1 MAGLPKVALHLG
13 AMVLIGAIL
22 VVGGLSRAQETPGA
36 LTLEDLIARIEAA
49 RTLSAEE
56 KSQVVG
62 SLSTAVTGGC
72 LTTAQ
77 ALAWL
82 DAVQLEALTPKAVI
96 AVEALTMTVAAVT
109 TGRVDPEGALTALAV
124 ATTAQDLA
132 LLKTMLAELAAP
144 PGINQALANV
154 ATATDHDEATITTL
168 LDETQELILDGVP
181 PGIVPRLAKDALRSQ
196 TNLTTL
202 QVGLATLGTLIADGT
217 ARAARQIKSWKTDTV
232 TKTASMS
239 ETKTRTR
246 VPGSPQRQRRSATG
260 TPLSTAKAI
269 PEKGTQAD
277 LLPSYLRAPG
287 RGPCRRDTR
296 HHRHLWYDTGN
307 GRPMA
312 ARRGVSD
319 PTPTRSRRLPDPKRE
334 DRGGWPCGRRAGQCR
349 GPRCGRLLRG
359 PGVHRPPRPRGSG
372 AVFMDAEP
380 EAIRTSAAFHA
391 AHGTMT
397 LCAAIIPALVD
408 RMRQAM
414 AAVAEAAEPGIAGLY
429 LEGPFVSPAK
439 KGAFNTRWLRPP
451 RREPSTSWS
460 RDTRTW

>member
-82 DAVQLEALTPKAVI
+82 DTVQLEALTPKAAVI

-144 PGINQALANV
+144 PGINQALADV

-217 ARAARQIKSWKTDTV
+217 APGRAANQIV
-232 TKTASMS
+232 
-239 ETKTRTR
+239 EN
-246 VPGSPQRQRRSATG
+246 GH
-260 TPLSTAKAI
+260 
-269 PEKGTQAD
+269 
-277 LLPSYLRAPG
+277 
-287 RGPCRRDTR
+287 RDQ
-296 HHRHLWYDTGN
+296 N
-307 GRPMA
+307 
-312 ARRGVSD
+312 
-319 PTPTRSRRLPDPKRE
+319 RE
-334 DRGGWPCGRRAGQCR
+334 YERNQNAHQ
-349 GPRCGRLLRG
+349 G
-359 PGVHRPPRPRGSG
+359 PGV
-372 AVFMDAEP
+372 AP
-380 EAIRTSAAFHA
+380 EAEEERN
-391 AHGTMT
+391 
-397 LCAAIIPALVD
+397 
-408 RMRQAM
+408 RN
-414 AAVAEAAEPGIAGLY
+414 AAEHGQGNPG
-429 LEGPFVSPAK
+429 
-439 KGAFNTRWLRPP
+439 KGNTG
-451 RREPSTSWS
+451 
-460 RDTRTW
+460 